1 MTACCDMLDVI
12 ELGRMPWRNSV
23 ARTRPNEYNMKHP
36 QVLHEKFDNFQTH
49 AATRRNRV
57 AKRAQHSAVVW
68 PELYYSLSNRC
79 SAMEL
84 SSGEK

>member
-36 QVLHEKFDNFQTH
+36 QVLHEKFDNFQTW
-49 AATRRNRV
+49 ANNTCRNTSQQGCQTRTTSCDRL
-57 AKRAQHSAVVW
+57 AGG
-68 PELYYSLSNRC
+68 LLLSF
-79 SAMEL
+79 
-84 SSGEK
+84 